1 MTIYINMNDGDSDAM
16 DKPGPEWNI
25 VTRSSIV
32 VVPPILSNGPA
43 AWALTHASKTVHAWL
58 S

>member
-43 AWALTHASKTVHAWL
+43 AWALTLAPKTVHA
-58 S
+58 